1 MIPAHTDTVKY
12 SSNYK
17 LKKVDR
23 QLENWYPLQALYA
36 KGSMHEDLSGAKRRW
51 EILDMDM

>member
-36 KGSMHEDLSGAKRRW
+36 KGSMHEDLSGAKRR
-51 EILDMDM
+51 